1 MVVKLNWRPF
11 KEPWIRLNAVWRCLR
26 KKHYVLV
33 CWDKCPDGDVD
44 FKISHKGCEL
54 PEAVHRIGVD
64 ATEILQDLC
73 DQETAL
79 LETSAILN
87 K

>member
-1 MVVKLNWRPF
+1 MVVSLNWKPF
-11 KEPWIRLNAVWRCLR
+11 KVWKIRINAAWRCLR

-33 CWDKCPDGDVD
+33 CWDNCPDGEVD
-44 FKISHKGCEL
+44 FKITHKGVEL
-54 PEAVHRIGVD
+54 PEAVQRIGVD

-79 LETSAILN
+79 LETSKILN